1 MVTFQKRQREM
12 KKLEKQRIKAERRVL
27 RKLGKAEEPQVSEQ
41 NESSSGGPEPQ
52 EQD

>member
-12 KKLEKQRIKAERRVL
+12 KKLEKQRIKAERRAL

-41 NESSSGGPEPQ
+41 IESASGGPEPQ
-52 EQD
+52 EPD

>member
-12 KKLEKQRIKAERRVL
+12 KKLEKQRIKAERRAL

-41 NESSSGGPEPQ
+41 NEIAFAGPEPQ
-52 EQD
+52 ERD